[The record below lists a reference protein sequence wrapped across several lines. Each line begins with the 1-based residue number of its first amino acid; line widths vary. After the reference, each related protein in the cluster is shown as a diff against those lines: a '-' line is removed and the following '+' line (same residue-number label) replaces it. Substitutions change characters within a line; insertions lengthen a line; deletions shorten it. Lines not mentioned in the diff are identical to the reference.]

1 MWKSEE
7 RRAEIEGLFNYL
19 HEHPEPSWE
28 EKETTAYLKNFLE
41 ERGITV
47 RTFRDIPGFTAD
59 IGQGKPVTAL
69 RADMDA
75 LLQNV
80 EGEYKANH
88 SCGHDAH
95 MTMVTAAALML
106 KDHLPEDGG
115 TLRLIYQPAEEKGT
129 GALRLVEE
137 GVVDD
142 VDFLFGIHLRPKS
155 EIPFGSASVSINHGA
170 AMFLHG
176 EITGRD
182 VHGAR
187 PHLGPNAIETGAE
200 ILQQLRHIHLP
211 PLVPHSIKMTKFQA
225 GGDSPNIIPGSA
237 SFSLDVRTQSNE
249 AMTEAYEKIQ
259 NIIRRTEENGTAVKL
274 TQGAEIAAAEISP
287 EAEKITEAA
296 VRMVLGPEHT
306 YPRLTTSGG
315 DDFHYY
321 TLQRPHLHAAMIGLG
336 ADVTPGLHDAGMT
349 FNREA
354 LFAGTDILY
363 EIVLE
368 SFRQ

>member
-1 MWKSEE
+1 
-7 RRAEIEGLFNYL
+7 
-19 HEHPEPSWE
+19 
-28 EKETTAYLKNFLE
+28 
-41 ERGITV
+41 
-47 RTFRDIPGFTAD
+47 
-59 IGQGKPVTAL
+59 
-69 RADMDA
+69 
-75 LLQNV
+75 
-80 EGEYKANH
+80 H

-106 KDHLPEDGG
+106 KERLPENGG

-142 VDFLFGIHLRPKS
+142 VDFLFGIHLRPQS
-155 EIPFGSASVSINHGA
+155 EIPFGGASVSINHGA

-176 EITGRD
+176 EISGRD

-237 SFSLDVRTQSNE
+237 SFSIDVRAQSNE
-249 AMTEAYEKIQ
+249 VMAEACDKIQ
-259 NIIRRTEENGTAVKL
+259 NLLLRTKENGTAVEL
-274 TQGAEIAAAEISP
+274 TKGAEIAAAEISQ
-287 EAEKITEAA
+287 EAEKITGAA
-296 VRMVLGPEHT
+296 ILRVLGPENT

-321 TLQRPHLHAAMIGLG
+321 TLRRPHLRAAMIGLG
-336 ADVTPGLHDAGMT
+336 ADVTPGLHDSAMT

-363 EIVLE
+363 ETVLE